1 MLVVV
6 PNSTVYKHISQK
18 REYVLIFQPLY
29 RQIHIAVHYYKEHQV
44 PTKRKDN
51 QEKTVYGHM
60 HGSFFYSFKYE
71 LQICTSCNAGASF
84 VPSPVTATTW
94 PLFLRAL
101 TRRSLSL
108 GDDRAITCNVEVW
121 LVPVERSS
129 QQQEHTLNNIRYYVL
144 QGSNKN
150 TCPTYMMR
158 QKVRNA
164 STNSARKLEHN
175 QKRTV
180 LYLTV

>member
-1 MLVVV
+1 
-6 PNSTVYKHISQK
+6 
-18 REYVLIFQPLY
+18 
-29 RQIHIAVHYYKEHQV
+29 
-44 PTKRKDN
+44 
-51 QEKTVYGHM
+51 M

-175 QKRTV
+175 QKRTKFCILLFERKKFCILLV
-180 LYLTV
+180 TGTQIQLFKLFIYVSTVSGHT